1 MMPWCGASKAMPLVS
16 DHDVRVDQGH
26 SRITSLDVSTDKF
39 PASYFE
45 RRGIFYE
52 NHDLQNCR
60 TRKFIDDRCEWHSF
74 EDVALFPS

>member
-1 MMPWCGASKAMPLVS
+1 MPWCGASNTMLSVS
-16 DHDVRVDQGH
+16 SYGLGVDQEH
-26 SRITSLDVSTDKF
+26 NRITSLDVSTDKF

-60 TRKFIDDRCEWHSF
+60 IRKFIDGHSF
-74 EDVALFPS
+74 EDVAPSLSLAQ